1 MEYRRMGSSDLE
13 VSAIGFGCWE
23 MGGGYGPFA
32 AQEVIAAIHRAL
44 DLGVTLFDTAR
55 SYGRGASE
63 ELLAQGLG
71 ARRQDAIIVTKG
83 GLATR
88 PGQLDTKPRLP
99 RPAAIRPGLALRLAD
114 GRLRGLLALAEH
126 RLR

>member
-1 MEYRRMGSSDLE
+1 MEYRRMGNSDLE

-71 ARRQDAIIVTKG
+71 APAPRRHHRDERRSG
-83 GLATR
+83 N
-88 PGQLDTKPRLP
+88 PPRTARLQAAPP